1 MKDFAIIEE
10 DLIDLGQASTETKGQ
25 GLVQI
30 DTNGNPR
37 LFAAGIAED

>member
-1 MKDFAIIEE
+1 MKDFTIIEE
-10 DLIDLGQASTETKGQ
+10 DLIDLGQATIETKGQ
-25 GLVQI
+25 GVVQI